1 MTVAEGGTRSPL
13 IVTGPGIKGGHQV
26 SAFSYVTDIMPTIL
40 ELTGNKHP
48 KEFGGRKVE
57 PMMGRSFSEILAGS
71 EAELYGGDEYI
82 SGEMFNG
89 KWTRKGDFK
98 AMSVA
103 PPYGPGKWQLYN
115 MADDPGETRDL
126 AKEKPGLLKEL
137 QAAWERYASDVGVV
151 LTKN

>member
-1 MTVAEGGTRSPL
+1 
-13 IVTGPGIKGGHQV
+13 
-26 SAFSYVTDIMPTIL
+26 
-40 ELTGNKHP
+40 
-48 KEFGGRKVE
+48 
-57 PMMGRSFSEILAGS
+57 MMGRSFLEILAGS

>member
-40 ELTGNKHP
+40 ELTGTKHP